1 MSNLTAKDIL
11 EIIEKAHERGAIHI
25 EIGDL
30 KLTFVA
36 ETAKKV
42 PENGTFSRDFCK
54 KHEEYYSEGQYGPYC
69 RSCSAEKK
77 ERNWKRNRTW

>member
-1 MSNLTAKDIL
+1 MNTLTAKDIL

-36 ETAKKV
+36 ETAKNA
-42 PENGTFSRDFCK
+42 PPPARRSSEFCR
-54 KHEEYYSEGQYGPYC
+54 KHNEDYSDGQYGPYC